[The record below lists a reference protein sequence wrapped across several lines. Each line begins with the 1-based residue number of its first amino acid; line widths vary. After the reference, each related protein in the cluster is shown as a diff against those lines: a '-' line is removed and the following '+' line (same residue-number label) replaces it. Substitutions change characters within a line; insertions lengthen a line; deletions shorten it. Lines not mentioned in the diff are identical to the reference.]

1 VPLLAPDA
9 YRAAIRDEAD
19 ALVAAAE
26 RAGVDASVPSC
37 PDWDVG
43 ALLGHM
49 GRVHRWAATCVEAT
63 EPVSPA
69 GLPKPPSGDQLPA
82 WVRAGAA
89 RLVEVLDRPASD
101 PAWTWA
107 PDRTVGFWQRRQAH
121 ETAIHR
127 VDAELAA
134 GPPTP
139 VPAALA
145 ADGIDEWLA
154 LLAFRPGAEPPSG
167 DGETLHLHCTDE
179 AGEWLVTL
187 TEAGPAIERRHAKG
201 DVAVRGPASD
211 LLLVLLRRFEPERVE
226 VLGTRSV
233 LDGFLAHAAF

>member
-1 VPLLAPDA
+1 MRDGLA
-9 YRAAIRDEAD
+9 R
-19 ALVAAAE
+19 VAAA
-26 RAGVDASVPSC
+26 
-37 PDWDVG
+37 
-43 ALLGHM
+43 
-49 GRVHRWAATCVEAT
+49 
-63 EPVSPA
+63 
-69 GLPKPPSGDQLPA
+69 
-82 WVRAGAA
+82 
-89 RLVEVLDRPASD
+89 LDRPAGD

-107 PDRTVGFWQRRQAH
+107 PDGTVGFWQRRQAH

-233 LDGFLAHAAF
+233 LDAFLAHAAF